1 MSSRLT
7 GFIDS
12 TDLLSEP
19 DALRARAAEDG
30 YLYFKGLLPGDLVLE
45 LRRQILE
52 VCRKYGW
59 VDPDSDLINGIG
71 NREAIRALFDAGN
84 AKRGVG
90 ISLEAYTDVQ
100 RLELFHSL
108 PHHPKLISIYRLLV
122 GDRVLPHPRNIARV
136 MLPDP
141 RLAPTPPHQDFIHI
155 QGTKNV
161 WTCWFPLGDCPRELG
176 GLCILRS
183 SNRDGL
189 LPVKAADGAGGLEA
203 WLCNNKHEWLENDYH
218 AGDVLTFTSY
228 TVHKAL
234 PNMLGNVIRLSCDYR
249 FQSTA
254 EEIEPGSLL
263 PHYEVTTWEDIY
275 SHWRNEKIK
284 YYWKKEQLSFS
295 EWDESIRWQKVDIC

>member
-1 MSSRLT
+1 MGSPGT

-12 TDLLSEP
+12 TDVLREP
-19 DALRARAAEDG
+19 EALRSRATEEG
-30 YLYFKGLLPGDLVLE
+30 YLYFKGLLPKDLVLE
-45 LRRQILE
+45 LRRQILG
-52 VCRKYGW
+52 VCSKYGW
-59 VDPDSDLINGIG
+59 VDLHSDLMDGVG
-71 NREAIRALFDAGN
+71 NAEAIKTLFDEGGV
-84 AKRGVG
+84 KRGVG
-90 ISLEAYTDVQ
+90 ISLEAYADVQ

-136 MLPDP
+136 MLPDA

-155 QGTKNV
+155 QGTNKV

-176 GLCILRS
+176 GLCILRGS
-183 SNRDGL
+183 HKDGL

-203 WLCNNKHEWLENDYH
+203 WLCNNKHEWLENDYQ
-218 AGDVLTFTSY
+218 AGDVLTFPSY

-234 PNMLGNVIRLSCDYR
+234 PNTVGKVIRLSCDYR
-249 FQSTA
+249 FQSAA

-275 SHWRNEKIK
+275 SSWQNDRIK
-284 YYWKKEQLSFS
+284 YYWKREQLSFS